1 MKGQY
6 FSFDAVIGA
15 TIFILT
21 MMALLS
27 YWYGISSSFEQTQND
42 LAREAFRISEMMFTP
57 TDKGL
62 ALGWRDM
69 HYDHAEIM
77 DRCSMSETPRE
88 FFPSSYNLTIVFY
101 HVPGEI
107 VGTPSHLP
115 GGVPEELCTWG
126 PGGYEDTDDTYVFR
140 RVFSI
145 QDDDGTT
152 ELGYADLYFY
162 LSE

>member
-27 YWYGISSSFEQTQND
+27 YWYGVSNSFEQTQNA

-57 TDKGL
+57 TDRGL
-62 ALGWRDM
+62 AMGWKDL
-69 HYDHAEIM
+69 HYDYSKIEAFC
-77 DRCSMSETPRE
+77 DKDETPRE
-88 FFPSSYNLTIVFY
+88 FFPSAYNLTIVFY
-101 HVPGEI
+101 NS
-107 VGTPSHLP
+107 TM
-115 GGVPEELCTWG
+115 GVTDEPICVWG
-126 PGGYEDTDDTYVFR
+126 DDAYKSMNAENTYRFR

-145 QDDDGTT
+145 QSEDGITQ
-152 ELGYADLYFY
+152 LGYADLFFY
-162 LSE
+162 QLSE